1 MGCGLLFGQIKDI
14 WGRRLGLTR
23 SDVLCYEGNIL
34 VTDDRFLLN
43 SVVTYTWL
51 KNLNMPFTPDQLK
64 ELQLTQIKTR
74 FSNTKTQNPLRNKFE
89 YFAVQLDKKI
99 NK

>member
-1 MGCGLLFGQIKDI
+1 
-14 WGRRLGLTR
+14 
-23 SDVLCYEGNIL
+23 
-34 VTDDRFLLN
+34 
-43 SVVTYTWL
+43 
-51 KNLNMPFTPDQLK
+51 MPFTPDQLK

-99 NK
+99 KK